1 MFIREFNDPGCQ
13 DVREVG
19 GKAAGLAQMTAD
31 GLPVAPGF
39 AVTAAAYRAYL
50 EADGLK
56 EFTRS
61 VLEGLGTGR
70 DQAAFDDA
78 GAPYQRTLHRGAHP
92 GSGGGRSACG
102 LREAVQRNRRRRTSR
117 WPCAPAPRRKIPSAP
132 ASPASSKPGSTSSGR
147 TRS

>member
-1 MFIREFNDPGCQ
+1 MRAPSSSSNRPPTPPVQLTPRQRSARSLTVFIREFNDPGCQ

-19 GKAAGLAQMTAD
+19 GKAAGLAQMTAE

-39 AVTAAAYRAYL
+39 EVTAAAYRAYL

-61 VLEGLGTGR
+61 VLEGLGSGR

-78 GAPYQRTLHRGAHP
+78 AH
-92 GSGGGRSACG
+92 
-102 LREAVQRNRRRRTSR
+102 
-117 WPCAPAPRRKIPSAP
+117 
-132 ASPASSKPGSTSSGR
+132 
-147 TRS
+147 